1 MIALIISCFSPVNI
15 LQQHNN
21 IKHLAL
27 SSNLHLNVAT
37 SGFKMHSSRL
47 SVAPDVGPKLCP
59 PGEVEV
65 NGRCKGEMFAQTFG
79 ETTTSNSSTVLNV
92 RYRRLCKQQ
101 NLGTHNHAL
110 CFTPFSS
117 CHSSSSVSTHH
128 LSGTCGPERPSQVLL
143 YPPAMEPTSGLPRSL
158 GQAHQPQYEGGDPAG
173 IHDEALFSCRDGWCS
188 LQARRNGNSC
198 HDVPRVYSPR
208 SY

>member
-1 MIALIISCFSPVNI
+1 MY
-15 LQQHNN
+15 
-21 IKHLAL
+21 
-27 SSNLHLNVAT
+27 
-37 SGFKMHSSRL
+37 SSRV

-65 NGRCKGEMFAQTFG
+65 NGRCKGEMFAPTFE
-79 ETTTSNSSTVLNV
+79 ETNNSFRNSSTVLNV
-92 RYRRLCKQQ
+92 TFWRLCEQQ
-101 NLGTHNHAL
+101 NLGTPNHAL
-110 CFTPFSS
+110 CFTSSSS

-128 LSGTCGPERPSQVLL
+128 LSRTCGPERPSQVLL
-143 YPPAMEPTSGLPRSL
+143 HPPTMEPTSGLPSSL
-158 GQAHQPQYEGGDPAG
+158 GQTNQPQYEGGGPRG

-198 HDVPRVYSPR
+198 RHVPRVSSPR